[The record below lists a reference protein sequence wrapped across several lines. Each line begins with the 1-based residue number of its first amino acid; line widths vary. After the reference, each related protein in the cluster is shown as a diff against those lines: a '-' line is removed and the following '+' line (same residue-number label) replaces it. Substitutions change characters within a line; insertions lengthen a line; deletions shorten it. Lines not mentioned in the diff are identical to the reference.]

1 MNSDIVTLD
10 HGSGGKLTQKLVK
23 MFTNYFSDA
32 VPGNMTDSAVINSE
46 TSSAA
51 FTTDSY
57 VVNPIHFPGGD
68 IGKLAVCGTVNDLA
82 VSGAVPRYLS
92 CAFILEEGLEIIE
105 LEQIVKSM
113 AKTAKSADVTIVTG
127 DTKVVERGA
136 CDRMFINTAGIGF
149 IKPEHESIGTGKNVR
164 PGDKIL
170 INGNIGDH
178 GLAVLS
184 IRNSFK
190 NDIHSDCA
198 PLNNLIQSCL
208 GVNNSIHFMRDAT
221 RGGLAAVLVELA
233 EMINKGIKLDEK
245 MIPLAENTRGLCE
258 FLGFD
263 PLNLA
268 NEGKVIITAG
278 AGWKDVLEV
287 MKSHPLG
294 KESCV
299 IGTIVSDHPGR
310 VVLETEIGGSRII
323 EVPAGMQLPRIC

>member
-1 MNSDIVTLD
+1 MSSDIVTLD
-10 HGSGGKLTQKLVK
+10 HGSGGKLTQNLIT
-23 MFTNYFSDA
+23 MFTKYF
-32 VPGNMTDSAVINSE
+32 GNDGSASMTDSAVVNTTTDI
-46 TSSAA
+46 AA

-82 VSGAVPRYLS
+82 VSGAVPQYLS
-92 CAFILEEGLEIIE
+92 CAFILEEGLAISE

-113 AKTAKSADVTIVTG
+113 ANTAKTAEVTIVTG

-136 CDRMFINTAGIGF
+136 CDRMFINTAGVGF
-149 IKPEHESIGTGKNVR
+149 LKQEHSSIGSGLNVK

-184 IRNSFK
+184 IRNSFT
-190 NDIHSDCA
+190 NDIESDCA
-198 PLNNLIQSCL
+198 PLNDLIQSCL
-208 GVNNSIHFMRDAT
+208 AVNNSIHFMRDAT
-221 RGGLAAVLVELA
+221 RGGLAAVLTELA
-233 EMINKGIKLDEK
+233 EKVSLGIKLEEK
-245 MIPLAENTRGLCE
+245 TIPLAENTRGLCE

-263 PLNLA
+263 PLHLA
-268 NEGKVIITAG
+268 NEGKVIIAAG
-278 AGWKDVLEV
+278 EGWKNILEV

-294 KESCV
+294 KESKV
-299 IGTIVSDHPGR
+299 IGTVTDKHPGR

-323 EVPAGMQLPRIC
+323 DIPAGMQLPRIC